1 MTNLYSL
8 FYSPIFSKIRTIN
21 FSNCDDDVEGYDPEL
36 YVLKSVINRNKI
48 LGNCDLVKKGEQTN
62 CDDTNENK
70 TLNESNISSDDD
82 SYESVDSSMYSDQ
95 DKSHNAGKSG
105 DVPKNIDEED
115 FYGPSFY
122 QKSIHW
128 VCIQFF
134 ELIKM
139 YYISYY

>member
-8 FYSPIFSKIRTIN
+8 FYSPVFSKVRTIN

-36 YVLKSVINRNKI
+36 YILKSVINRNKI
-48 LGNCDLVKKGEQTN
+48 LGNCDLVKKDEQTN
-62 CDDTNENK
+62 FDDTNENK
-70 TLNESNISSDDD
+70 TLNESNISSDDE
-82 SYESVDSSMYSDQ
+82 SYKSVDSSTYSDQ
-95 DKSHNAGKSG
+95 DKSNNAGKSG
-105 DVPKNIDEED
+105 DISKNIDEED

-122 QKSIHW
+122 QKSTHW

-139 YYISYY
+139 HYISYY